1 VISDLLDKD
10 KNNNL
15 KNVFLLTG
23 YFVAWQSK
31 IIDYQDFITLLLQS
45 TLLKWHFLIYSA
57 LRLHVGMQLFCWN
70 MPQPP
75 QLQFSSVQCKTKYVA
90 TTKDCTTTFKVMLE
104 D

>member
-45 TLLKWHFLIYSA
+45 TLLK
-57 LRLHVGMQLFCWN
+57 
-70 MPQPP
+70 
-75 QLQFSSVQCKTKYVA
+75 
-90 TTKDCTTTFKVMLE
+90 
-104 D
+104 